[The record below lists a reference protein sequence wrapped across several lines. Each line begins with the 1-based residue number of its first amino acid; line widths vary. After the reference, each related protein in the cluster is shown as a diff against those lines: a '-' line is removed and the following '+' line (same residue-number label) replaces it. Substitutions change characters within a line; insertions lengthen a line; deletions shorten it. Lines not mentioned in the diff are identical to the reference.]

1 MMVKLCLMASHGYP
15 SAPAIVSHQD
25 QKRVFKDCQPYLPI
39 QGARQEL
46 TRSNSLVLKLHQ
58 HEEPW
63 RPMNRFC
70 ESYRCTEIDS
80 TVRTPTLIDVQ
91 DARPDSVLFSFGI
104 AEKCSRQEKILQF
117 LMSESNKLERDGLDL
132 SLLSELMG
140 LQAVMFDAQQLS
152 HSPLIYPS
160 GRLDSPKSLVD
171 FVADMAHS
179 SKLTVLPDGRVL
191 LMGSETEM
199 KNVLSTV
206 SEFYLTKNSTMW
218 KTQSLLIPEF
228 RRFDTSEVDAK
239 IIGSSCK
246 ARDTSSTLKSPVKIK
261 PSRKKKNNRKVGR
274 ERDLYKR
281 NYFHTCESLLSLM
294 MDKRRGK
301 AAVML
306 LKKSGPELPELL
318 NQFSVGIAGTGIAL
332 LFSVICRVAC
342 GRDTVVYIGKHAS
355 KLDLKDDE
363 IMAIVN
369 KSFSDIY
376 FRAVTVMAVAVLRL
390 GETVTANAVASDNLI
405 GSSLLPWQRCLN
417 GQTRVQQLLHLSLGA
432 EKTYKSHRTNLLMAL
447 EKSSPTLL
455 LGIKEDIL
463 QRVQDSSC
471 GTKFDRGNHA
481 IVTIEKTERVKPSKK
496 MKLGRFMSWYV
507 SRHDPARLFLS
518 TI

>member
-46 TRSNSLVLKLHQ
+46 TRSNSLVLKIHQ

-160 GRLDSPKSLVD
+160 GRLDAPKSLVD

-218 KTQSLLIPEF
+218 KKQSMLIPEF

-246 ARDTSSTLKSPVKIK
+246 ARDTSSSTLKSPVKIK
-261 PSRKKKNNRKVGR
+261 PSRKKKNNRKGGR

-281 NYFHTCESLLSLM
+281 NYFHACESLLSLM

-301 AAVML
+301 AAVLL

-342 GRDTVVYIGKHAS
+342 GRVSFCASKLFSTGVGFGLVWLSWAVSKLKDTVVYIGKHAS

-390 GETVTANAVASDNLI
+390 V
-405 GSSLLPWQRCLN
+405 
-417 GQTRVQQLLHLSLGA
+417 
-432 EKTYKSHRTNLLMAL
+432 
-447 EKSSPTLL
+447 
-455 LGIKEDIL
+455 
-463 QRVQDSSC
+463 
-471 GTKFDRGNHA
+471 
-481 IVTIEKTERVKPSKK
+481 
-496 MKLGRFMSWYV
+496 
-507 SRHDPARLFLS
+507 
-518 TI
+518 